1 MPPGDRLS
9 FLLGEDAEVGGGA
22 LALSFFD
29 FFFRVEVERGG
40 GGGGAKNSGSQRSVL
55 CSALLCS
62 ARSLALLC
70 SALLCSLSRLASWA
84 APFFSL

>member
-29 FFFRVEVERGG
+29 FFFRVEVERR

-55 CSALLCS
+55 CSSLLCS